1 MSSATPGLAK
11 RPHLAFSRN
20 CKPSFL
26 RGTCGASW
34 TATRRLCGDDMLVLV
49 TYDVR
54 TDTKEGRR
62 RLRQVARAW
71 EDYGQR
77 AQLSVFECD
86 LDPGLCVRL
95 RARLIDLID
104 PEQDS
109 LRFYVLGREGRR
121 RSADS
126 GGLFKI
132 FQCGIERQSPPC
144 GGVRCG
150 AGRRLRAS
158 RGDGGH

>member
-1 MSSATPGLAK
+1 
-11 RPHLAFSRN
+11 
-20 CKPSFL
+20 
-26 RGTCGASW
+26 
-34 TATRRLCGDDMLVLV
+34 MLVLV
-49 TYDVR
+49 TYDVN
-54 TDTKEGRR
+54 TIEGNGAA
-62 RLRQVARAW
+62 RLRRVAKACR
-71 EDYGQR
+71 DYGQR
-77 AQLSVFECD
+77 VQLSVFECD
-86 LDPGLCVRL
+86 LDPALWVRL

-126 GGLFKI
+126 GGLFQI
-132 FQCGIERQSPPC
+132 LQCGIERQSPPC

-158 RGDGGH
+158 RVDGGH